1 MRPATVGGL
10 SVDTCP
16 TCAALWLERSV
27 LAELHRILCRD
38 STAFRRPFVPRPS
51 EALLSCSAC
60 SDGHLQPGAVRSVR
74 AYRCTS
80 CRGVFLP
87 AGVLPSPPPTEQD
100 SGEFEP
106 DGGAAAFEFL
116 ADIVGALF

>member
-10 SVDTCP
+10 SVDSCP
-16 TCAALWLERSV
+16 TCAALWLEPSA

-38 STAFRRPFVPRPS
+38 STAFRQPFVPRPS
-51 EALLSCSAC
+51 EAFLTCPAC
-60 SDGHLQPGAVRSVR
+60 STGHLQPGAVRSVR

-87 AGVLPSPPPTEQD
+87 AGLPPSPPPTGQD
-100 SGEFEP
+100 SGGFEP
-106 DGGAAAFEFL
+106 DAGAAAFEFL
-116 ADIVGALF
+116 ADIVGASF